1 MENISKIREKVINI
15 ICEFG
20 DGETEFHTRDIEA
33 IIMDSDEK
41 FTLEEIKTY
50 LLSKDS
56 MGDILYYLN
65 SKSIKKANEV
75 EDDE

>member
-1 MENISKIREKVINI
+1 MNISKIREKVINI

-20 DGETEFHTRDIEA
+20 DGETEFDTKDIEA

-41 FTLEEIKTY
+41 FTIKEIKTY
-50 LLSKDS
+50 ILSKDS